1 MTAKDYWAL
10 LVLVMLLF
18 STLIWVGS
26 WVSFMTKARKKQV
39 VNRQAIRKAS
49 IRIGVGAVCSGLLFV
64 IMGLVLQAPPR
75 GGIPISGYIYLFTVC
90 PGIFVLAVLA
100 GFLRTAIEL
109 RSKYEVTKEPDEEQ
123 DHVDSHVEH
132 PAR

>member
-1 MTAKDYWAL
+1 
-10 LVLVMLLF
+10 
-18 STLIWVGS
+18 
-26 WVSFMTKARKKQV
+26 MTKARKKQAV
-39 VNRQAIRKAS
+39 SNQVIKKAS
-49 IRIGVGAVCSGLLFV
+49 LQIGIGAGCSGLLFV

-75 GGIPISGYIYLFTVC
+75 DGIPISGYFFLFTVC
-90 PGIFVLAVLA
+90 PGVFALAVLA

-109 RSKYEVTKEPDEEQ
+109 RSRYEVTEEPDEEQ